1 MATKIRSTP
10 RISIFVSPPTRI
22 CSNPTSNIQLP
33 AMLYSRPHPGMQR
46 ANWQC
51 WEHWRGLTRSLLRL
65 RRTGAAVVS
74 DYPGEDVAMAQRLI
88 DEMTSRSGPTRQQ
101 YTHRVAK
108 AELLERK

>member
-1 MATKIRSTP
+1 
-10 RISIFVSPPTRI
+10 
-22 CSNPTSNIQLP
+22 
-33 AMLYSRPHPGMQR
+33 
-46 ANWQC
+46 
-51 WEHWRGLTRSLLRL
+51 LRL